1 MDDKNII
8 NFVQC
13 VHGYDH
19 GHKML
24 SSSSPLPKETLNM
37 LLKMSDA
44 SISGFGASF
53 SPYITGY
60 PLTEIG
66 AYALSKTWPA
76 PELERPGCVWT
87 QTIIIDFSD
96 LAQIMNMSALLE
108 LFEKPG
114 RDNLNSF
121 SRSITFD
128 NAQVSIKNNFD
139 AKEDI
144 ATILSSIYKHPVEN
158 VIFPIVNHVDMII
171 MAIWSQQ
178 WPKLRRSFSFRTLVP
193 VSSNSYSFDIGFN
206 NSNKYHLIES
216 NEISKWVISA
226 TDDLYEQNTK
236 LKKFLWFY
244 GPYCSKP
251 KESYSLLVNLHN
263 ALNSDNEEEG
273 LSDAISLVLDWKEV
287 PSKLLFKVVSSSLFF
302 LEQKYNPALFFSV
315 SNVMSKL
322 RFNGESSNA
331 LLDIFIDIM
340 NNQNPKVI
348 LSFIEVCNSDYLIY
362 QLYREMSLSK
372 LILIFN
378 KVDHNKIIEV
388 RPDIL
393 FTKDYWNTSK
403 VIPDSVYSI
412 IDMDKNSLKPLVNA
426 VAGSRNFNHINN
438 FISTGGAKVTT
449 VLLESMKDSY
459 RDDNLINIVV
469 NHKEYLQQSFYDLND
484 ISLDLLCS
492 LCAGVNKEYFNYS
505 EVEDDWAYAVSNSTG
520 KLSSSQFDLSIFL
533 FKRAFNKSTPETEK
547 LIRLSLDQI
556 IDAIMND
563 NVTYKQWQELL
574 EVIPVMK
581 WWEWDKCEHVLKSVT
596 LLLLDKRIDFNYKT
610 NITSSFELKERV
622 MRLYKLYK
630 RM

>member
-8 NFVQC
+8 NFDQC

-24 SSSSPLPKETLNM
+24 SSSSQLPKETLNM

-96 LAQIMNMSALLE
+96 LAQIMNMSILLE
-108 LFEKPG
+108 LFEKPS
-114 RDNLNSF
+114 RDNLNNF

-128 NAQVSIKNNFD
+128 NSQTRFKND
-139 AKEDI
+139 LYVKEDM
-144 ATILSSIYKHPVEN
+144 ATILSSIYKHPAEN
-158 VIFPIVNHVDMII
+158 VILPIVNHVDIII
-171 MAIWSQQ
+171 MEIWSQQ

-216 NEISKWVISA
+216 NEISKWIISA
-226 TDDLYEQNTK
+226 TGDLYEKNTK

-263 ALNSDNEEEG
+263 SLNSDNEEEG
-273 LSDAISLVLDWKEV
+273 LSEAIYSVLDWKEV

-302 LEQKYNPALFFSV
+302 LEKKYNPTLFFSV

-322 RFNGESSNA
+322 RFNGENSNS

-340 NNQNPKVI
+340 NKQSPKVI

-362 QLYREMSLSK
+362 QLYREMPISK

-378 KVDHNKIIEV
+378 KVDHNKVIEV
-388 RPDIL
+388 RPEIF
-393 FTKDYWNTSK
+393 FTRDYWNNSK
-403 VIPDSVYSI
+403 VIPNSAYSI
-412 IDMDKNSLKPLVNA
+412 IDMDKNSLKSVVNA
-426 VAGSRNFNHINN
+426 VAGSKNFNHINS
-438 FISTGGAKVTT
+438 FISTGGSKVTT

-469 NHKEYLQQSFYDLND
+469 NHKEYLQKSFYDLKN

-492 LCAGVNKEYFNYS
+492 LCVRVNKEYFNYS
-505 EVEDDWAYAVSNSTG
+505 EVEDDWAYAVSNSIG
-520 KLSSSQFDLSIFL
+520 KLNLSQFDLSIFL
-533 FKRAFNKSTPETEK
+533 FKRAFSKSTPETEK
-547 LIRLSLDQI
+547 LIRLSLDQV

-563 NVTYKQWQELL
+563 NITYKQWQELF

-581 WWEWDKCEHVLKSVT
+581 WWEWDKCEHVLKSVI
-596 LLLLDKRIDFNYKT
+596 LLLLDKRIYLDHKT

-622 MRLYKLYK
+622 MKLYK
-630 RM
+630 SM